1 MNFFSFLAGFVFTI
15 GLTVSGMINPEKVK
29 GFLNILGEWDYSLA
43 FVMGGAVV
51 FNFIAFKLLIKKK
64 PIFANSHC
72 LPTKLIVDRDLII
85 GAVLFGVGWGL
96 GGFCPGPAAVSIST
110 GSTGTLL
117 FVITM
122 LIGMFLAKLLIS
134 RLQEK

>member
-64 PIFANSHC
+64 PIFANSHY
-72 LPTKLIVDRDLII
+72 LPTKLVVDRDLII

-96 GGFCPGPAAVSIST
+96 VGICPGPAIVNLVTMDKDIFIFMAAMVT
-110 GSTGTLL
+110 GMYLYEL
-117 FVITM
+117 FR
-122 LIGMFLAKLLIS
+122 KL
-134 RLQEK
+134 RK